1 MTPKQRDILLI
12 PVPFTDLSS
21 AKRRPVLVLSS
32 DAHNNTSADV
42 IVAAITSNLGGT
54 GVIID
59 SEDMEVGTLPRQ
71 SRVLPGKIYTL
82 SKGIIVK
89 HYGRLNTERSQQV
102 VDALDNVLGRE
113 AS

>member
-32 DAHNNTSADV
+32 DAHNTTSSDV
-42 IVAAITSNLGGT
+42 MVAAITSNLDGT
-54 GVIID
+54 GVVIN
-59 SEDMEVGTLPRQ
+59 SEDMETGTLPRQ

-82 SKGIIVK
+82 SKGMIVK
-89 HYGRLNTERSQQV
+89 RYGRLNTERFQQV
-102 VDALDNVLGRE
+102 VEALDSILGRE